1 MWQVSYIT
9 DLQSGQSAKHLWR
22 EVREGRASRWSFIH
36 LQSHLSLG
44 QARSPLVLSL
54 MREGNLF
61 HQNQQYFWINI
72 FISTQVIIWKF
83 LSLASSIIAVMML
96 WNNQENECWIYIR
109 IIYHIYQQG
118 CKDYIVIE
126 SFHFPHVTHLLV
138 KTYYKFGETCVPC
151 LSSPQGGSIN
161 SY

>member
-1 MWQVSYIT
+1 MVYESDDPIVIINDT
-9 DLQSGQSAKHLWR
+9 PLSPSPSPL
-22 EVREGRASRWSFIH
+22 VRNVTSVVHHRSPISKTAVEGSERGPR
-36 LQSHLSLG
+36 SHLPPHLIIG
-44 QARSPLVLSL
+44 PARSPLILSL
-54 MREGNLF
+54 MRHGNLF

-118 CKDYIVIE
+118 CKDYITE
-126 SFHFPHVTHLLV
+126 TFHMLLI
-138 KTYYKFGETCVPC
+138 
-151 LSSPQGGSIN
+151 SW
-161 SY
+161 